1 MTKNKGIKA
10 VGDNSFLE
18 DLNDVDLS
26 TPPVAGQS
34 IVYDGTKWIPG
45 TSFGAG
51 VSFVVG
57 NAADVTAGRATHTLI
72 SAAQTAASD
81 GDKII
86 LLNRTITENIT
97 MTKRIFL
104 EGVGND
110 SVIDGTVTFSAGAE
124 KSMFKFLK
132 FNENITVDN
141 GVVDLII
148 TDCWIANTKTVTDNN
163 PDLNDKENLYLLKSE
178 E

>member
-1 MTKNKGIKA
+1 MSKNKGIKA

-34 IVYDGTKWIPG
+34 LTYDGTNWLPG
-45 TSFGAG
+45 TGFGAG
-51 VSFVVG
+51 INLVVG
-57 NAADVTAGRATHTLI
+57 DAGDVTAGRATHTLI
-72 SAAQTAASD
+72 STAQAAASD

-86 LLNRTITENIT
+86 LLNKTITENIT
-97 MTKRIFL
+97 ITKKLFI
-104 EGVGND
+104 EGIGN
-110 SVIDGTVTFSAGAE
+110 SSIIDGTVQFSAGCG

-132 FNENITVDN
+132 FNDDVTVDN

-148 TDCWIANTKTVTDNN
+148 TDCWIANTKSITDNN
-163 PDLNDKENLYLLKSE
+163 PNLEDKENLYLVKSE